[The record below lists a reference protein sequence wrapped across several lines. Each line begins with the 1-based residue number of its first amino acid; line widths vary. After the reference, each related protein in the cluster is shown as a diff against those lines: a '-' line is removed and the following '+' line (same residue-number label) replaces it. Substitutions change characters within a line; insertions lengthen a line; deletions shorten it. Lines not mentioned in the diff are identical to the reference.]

1 MLSMGIERD
10 QWYEMVNPMSEF
22 VGIKTFF
29 FQKKKVLILGHHVSF
44 IGLTAGFIPFSPFAS
59 FSQANK

>member
-10 QWYEMVNPMSEF
+10 QWYEMVNPMNEF

-44 IGLTAGFIPFSPFAS
+44 IGLTAGFIPFSPFVS